1 MLSGVG
7 TLDDIYF
14 LLTAIAAVASNKA
27 SRNEIRHICQS
38 FRPEERKFYSA
49 GNIKNCTLFETAKR
63 ALLGTIGFKEIF
75 RVSDLIK
82 LPKGRSCVAQHEYQS
97 RLVQIQAIYST

>member
-14 LLTAIAAVASNKA
+14 FLTAIAAVASNKA
-27 SRNEIRHICQS
+27 SGNEIHHICQS
-38 FRPEERKFYSA
+38 FRPEEKKFYSA

-63 ALLGTIGFKEIF
+63 ALLGTIAFKEIF
-75 RVSDLIK
+75 RVSDQCLN
-82 LPKGRSCVAQHEYQS
+82 
-97 RLVQIQAIYST
+97 QIAKRTIMCCSA